1 MNLIEV
7 LQYVMN
13 LHKTVCNIEVGGK
26 VNIGC
31 FLKFFLF
38 YVKVDCI
45 SIHSHRCEI
54 RKLVL
59 GSEFPSL
66 VECANTITCDLNINT
81 CVPGMLQNI
90 TLGNIPKQTSSCRRR
105 SYQNKVKTTF
115 WKMYESDFG
124 YI

>member
-7 LQYVMN
+7 LQFVMN

-26 VNIGC
+26 VNIVWD
-31 FLKFFLF
+31 FF

-45 SIHSHRCEI
+45 SIHSLWCET

-90 TLGNIPKQTSSCRRR
+90 TLENIPKQTSSWMMKL
-105 SYQNKVKTTF
+105 SKQGQDNVL
-115 WKMYESDFG
+115 ENV
-124 YI
+124 